1 MIFIKANPY
10 SSKNQF
16 TIFKMAKQKRK
27 SNKLIYGLIGALVV
41 LLIFVIIGRSMGW
54 IGKPKEME
62 VELAKAKRATIIE
75 KVSASG
81 TVQPV
86 TEVKIA
92 PEVSGEIR
100 ELLIEEGDS
109 VSRGRLMVKIRPDTW
124 ISQLERAEASLNQQ
138 SANVVSAEASLSRA
152 EATFTRA
159 EQDYNRQQKL
169 WNEKVISES
178 DWQLAQQ
185 NFKIA
190 ENDLKSAKQSLQ
202 ASRYIVRSSE
212 ATVREAR
219 ENVRLT
225 NVTAPMDGIVSKLS
239 VKKGERV
246 LGTAQMQGTEMLRI
260 ADLNKM
266 EVRVNVNENDIVRVH
281 IGDTAMI
288 DVDAYSN
295 EGKQF
300 TGVVTNI
307 ANTAKDKLSADA
319 ITEFEVRILILNSSY
334 QDLVAKGNRYP
345 FRPGMTASVEVLT
358 NRKVDVLS
366 VPLAAVT
373 TRNSEDMKPEGE
385 SKGPSNNNQLS
396 SDQQK
401 LAEKKKEDKVVV
413 FLNDAGKAKMIEVKT
428 GISDYDNIEILSG
441 LSDSSEVVTG
451 PFLVVSKRLKEGDK
465 IRAAE
470 KKKENKEDNTDK

>member
-1 MIFIKANPY
+1 
-10 SSKNQF
+10 
-16 TIFKMAKQKRK
+16 MAKQKRK
-27 SNKLIYGLIGALVV
+27 SNKLIYGLIGGLVV
-41 LLIFVIIGRSMGW
+41 LLLFVLIGSSQGW
-54 IGKPKEME
+54 IGKPKDLE
-62 VELAKAKRATIIE
+62 VELAKTKRVTIVE

-124 ISQLERAEASLNQQ
+124 VSQLERAEASLNQQ

-152 EATFTRA
+152 EATFTRS
-159 EQDYNRQQKL
+159 EQDYKRQQKL
-169 WNEKVISES
+169 WSEKVISEA

-190 ENDLKSAKQSLQ
+190 ENDLKSAKQSLE
-202 ASRYIVRSSE
+202 ASKYIVRSSE

-225 NVTAPMDGIVSKLS
+225 NVAAPMDGIVSKLS

-260 ADLNKM
+260 ADLSKM

-281 IGDTAMI
+281 LGDTALI
-288 DVDAYSN
+288 DVDAYANN
-295 EGKQF
+295 EKQF
-300 TGVVTNI
+300 KGIVTNI

-334 QDLVAKGNRYP
+334 ADLVAKGNRYP

-358 NRKVDVLS
+358 NRKIDVLS
-366 VPLAAVT
+366 VPLSAVT
-373 TRNSEDMKPEGE
+373 TRNPEE
-385 SKGPSNNNQLS
+385 NKSNQQGPQGNNQPAG
-396 SDQQK
+396 QK
-401 LAEKKKEDKVVV
+401 PAEKKKEDKVVV
-413 FLNDAGKAKMIEVKT
+413 FLNDQGKAKMIEVKT

-465 IRAAE
+465 ISG
-470 KKKENKEDNTDK
+470 KKKGEGENKEAKEEKPAN

>member
-1 MIFIKANPY
+1 
-10 SSKNQF
+10 
-16 TIFKMAKQKRK
+16 MAKQKRK

-41 LLIFVIIGRSMGW
+41 LLLFVLIGRSQGW
-54 IGKPKEME
+54 IGKPKELE
-62 VELAKAKRATIIE
+62 VELAKTKRTTIVE

-109 VSRGRLMVKIRPDTW
+109 VTRGKLMVKIRPDTW
-124 ISQLERAEASLNQQ
+124 VSQFERAEASLNQQ
-138 SANVVSAEASLSRA
+138 KANMVSAEAALSRA

-159 EQDYNRQQKL
+159 EQDYKRQQKL
-169 WNEKVISES
+169 WNEKVISEAE
-178 DWQLAQQ
+178 WQLAQQ

-190 ENDLKSAKQSLQ
+190 ENDLKSGKQSLE

-225 NVTAPMDGIVSKLS
+225 NVAAPMDGIVSKLS

-260 ADLNKM
+260 ADLSKM

-281 IGDTAMI
+281 IGDTTMI
-288 DVDAYSN
+288 DVDAYAN
-295 EGKQF
+295 DGKQF
-300 TGVVTNI
+300 KGIVTNI

-366 VPLAAVT
+366 VPLSAVT
-373 TRNSEDMKPEGE
+373 TRNPEADKPAGE
-385 SKGPSNNNQLS
+385 SQGQGPQANNNQQS
-396 SDQQK
+396 GQK
-401 LAEKKKEDKVVV
+401 APEKKKEDKVVV
-413 FLNDAGKAKMIEVKT
+413 FVNEKGVAKMIEVKT

-451 PFLVVSKRLKEGDK
+451 PFLVVSKRLKDGEK
-465 IRAAE
+465 ISVAQ
-470 KKKENKEDNTDK
+470 KKKETKEEEKTDK

>member
-1 MIFIKANPY
+1 
-10 SSKNQF
+10 
-16 TIFKMAKQKRK
+16 MAKQKRK
-27 SNKLIYGLIGALVV
+27 SNKLIYGLIGAVV
-41 LLIFVIIGRSMGW
+41 FLILFIIVGKSAGW
-54 IGKPKEME
+54 IGKPKDLE
-62 VELAKAKRATIIE
+62 VEFAKAKRATIVE

-109 VSRGRLMVKIRPDTW
+109 VTKGTLMVKIRPDTW
-124 ISQLERAEASLNQQ
+124 ISQFERAEASLNQQ
-138 SANVVSAEASLSRA
+138 KANVVSSEASLSRA

-159 EQDYNRQQKL
+159 EQDYKRQERL

-185 NFKIA
+185 NYKIA
-190 ENDLKSAKQSLQ
+190 ENDLKSAKQSLE

-225 NVTAPMDGIVSKLS
+225 NVAAPMDGIVSKLS

-260 ADLNKM
+260 ADLRKM

-281 IGDTAMI
+281 IGDTTMI
-288 DVDAYSN
+288 DVDAYAN
-295 EGKQF
+295 DGKQF
-300 TGVVTNI
+300 KGVVTNI

-334 QDLVAKGNRYP
+334 SDLVAKGNRYP
-345 FRPGMTASVEVLT
+345 FRPGMTASVEILT
-358 NRKVDVLS
+358 NRKIDVLS

-373 TRNSEDMKPEGE
+373 TRDADDKKKNDEGNQG
-385 SKGPSNNNQLS
+385 GPSNNQQAS
-396 SDQQK
+396 GQQK
-401 LAEKKKEDKVVV
+401 PAEKKKEDKVVV
-413 FLNDAGKAKMIEVKT
+413 FLNDKGVAKMIEVKT

-451 PFLVVSKRLKEGDK
+451 PFLVVSKRLKDGDK
-465 IRAAE
+465 ISSAE
-470 KKKENKEDNTDK
+470 KKKEPKEENKEAKSE

>member
-1 MIFIKANPY
+1 
-10 SSKNQF
+10 
-16 TIFKMAKQKRK
+16 MAKQKRK
-27 SNKLIYGLIGALVV
+27 SNKLLYGLIGAVVV
-41 LLIFVIIGRSMGW
+41 LLLIIIIGRSQGW
-54 IGKPKEME
+54 IGKPKNIE
-62 VELAKAKRATIIE
+62 VELAKAKRATIVE

-109 VSRGRLMVKIRPDTW
+109 VSRGYLMVKIRPDTW

-138 SANVVSAEASLSRA
+138 RANVVAAEAALARA
-152 EATFTRA
+152 EATYTRA
-159 EQDYNRQQKL
+159 KQDYERQKKL
-169 WNEKVISES
+169 WDEKVISEA
-178 DWQLAQQ
+178 DWQMAQQ

-190 ENDLKSAKQSLQ
+190 ENDLKSSKQSLS
-202 ASRYIVRSSE
+202 AAGYVVRSSE

-225 NVTAPMDGIVSKLS
+225 NVVAPMSGIVSKLS

-260 ADLNKM
+260 ADLNNM

-281 IGDTAMI
+281 VGDTTLI
-288 DVDAYSN
+288 DVDAYTN
-295 EGKQF
+295 IGKQF
-300 TGVVTNI
+300 KGIVTNI

-319 ITEFEVRILILNSSY
+319 ITEFEVRIAILNSSY
-334 QDLVAKGNRYP
+334 QDLVDGGNKYP
-345 FRPGMTASVEVLT
+345 FRPGMTASVEIIT

-366 VPLAAVT
+366 VPLSAVT
-373 TRNSEDMKPEGE
+373 TRSPEEEKKQGE
-385 SKGPSNNNQLS
+385 GSQGPSQPAGS
-396 SDQQK
+396 GQQK
-401 LAEKKKEDKVVV
+401 PVEKKDDKVVV
-413 FLNDAGKAKMIEVKT
+413 FVHESGVAKMVEVKT

-441 LSDSSEVVTG
+441 VSDSTEVVTG

-465 IRAAE
+465 IQAAE
-470 KKKENKEDNTDK
+470 KKKDKPEEKSGQ